1 MLEDLVSEIQPG
13 VTVQPDARLWA
24 ALSSS
29 VCKQLLL
36 PGDKGAF
43 CSGLTYT
50 QVSVSQGDLI
60 LNLAFLCLSLDPF
73 PCRI

>member
-13 VTVQPDARLWA
+13 VTVQPDARLWV

-43 CSGLTYT
+43 CSGLTYS
-50 QVSVSQGDLI
+50 QVSVREIS
-60 LNLAFLCLSLDPF
+60 S
-73 PCRI
+73 